1 MSIPAAVTLNS
12 GARMP
17 FLAIGT
23 GASSLTAMQQ
33 TLLDALE
40 LGYTQVDTGEFCKRD
55 WNSPLPSPQPQ
66 PEWMKAR

>member
-40 LGYTQVDTGEFCKRD
+40 LGYTHVDTGASSASEIGTRPFLR
-55 WNSPLPSPQPQ
+55 PSLNPNG
-66 PEWMKAR
+66 